1 MMIEIKWCK
10 YLGISELIKNKE
22 NDDRNKGI
30 RVSRVQMIVKGGR
43 WKTIKGAILKDF
55 SLKVWMSGWMTKE
68 EKAIR
73 RQIRIE
79 DWRSRDNAK
88 GTNHCFRI
96 LKDMPQ
102 GKNDY
107 DKWKWREIEYF
118 ESKGH
123 WSN

>member
-1 MMIEIKWCK
+1 MNN
-10 YLGISELIKNKE
+10 YISELIKNKE

-79 DWRSRDNAK
+79 D
-88 GTNHCFRI
+88 
-96 LKDMPQ
+96 
-102 GKNDY
+102 
-107 DKWKWREIEYF
+107 
-118 ESKGH
+118 
-123 WSN
+123 